1 MDNDEQVQQ
10 LQTGMER
17 VEKRLDLVC
26 EILRKVLQRQDG
38 ASLSDFIN
46 QDPGFDSFGDGQ
58 KVLRMIDGLK

>member
-1 MDNDEQVQQ
+1 MDEVQK

-38 ASLSDFIN
+38 AKLSDFIN
-46 QDPGFDSFGDGQ
+46 QDPEFDSFGDGQ
-58 KVLRMIDGLK
+58 KVLRMIDGCQK